1 MAIYIPDMNLPKERK
16 MLVIE
21 PNGEIWEQVHPS
33 GYFAT
38 GVTAREIPN
47 NHGKLKD
54 VDDIVNRLAL
64 KPTHDAVSTLLSI
77 QSAIDESPTI
87 VESNVGICSST
98 ERTVE

>member
-1 MAIYIPDMNLPKERK
+1 MADLLIQGMHLPKLGHVTTITIYHDGTVADK
-16 MLVIE
+16 MGNVETVKAVEL
-21 PNGEIWEQVHPS
+21 PP
-33 GYFAT
+33 
-38 GVTAREIPN
+38 
-47 NHGKLKD
+47 HGNLKD